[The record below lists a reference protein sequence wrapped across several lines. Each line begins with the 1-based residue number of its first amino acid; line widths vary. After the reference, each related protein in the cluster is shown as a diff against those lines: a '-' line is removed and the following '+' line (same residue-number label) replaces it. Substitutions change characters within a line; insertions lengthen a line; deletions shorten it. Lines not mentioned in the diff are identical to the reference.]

1 MRDGMLDEVVA
12 TPVTNRFDPK
22 DATHISKLFA
32 RPARKP
38 NTARWPSQRGPVNA
52 PSRSTR
58 RQECERVRVRSA
70 SSGSTF
76 FDFVTSLWPAHTAR
90 NSGRPM

>member
-1 MRDGMLDEVVA
+1 MRDEVVD
-12 TPVTNRFDPK
+12 TPVTNRFYPKKCDPHLK
-22 DATHISKLFA
+22 IS
-32 RPARKP
+32 RPHSSTTEHRAL
-38 NTARWPSQRGPVNA
+38 AESALPVNA